1 MKVTNIYAKGE
12 ITQKANKLFR
22 EERAKKRLDG
32 WFMAREL
39 AFEATGFDHSQI
51 SEEMMA
57 AKELENILHKL
68 PLSISDNNV
77 FAGTQSDSFARSYAL
92 INPAFQVETFS
103 GYCDPTAVFGDIE
116 PNEEFTE
123 ERINLMRER
132 TKKGDYVTDLCAV
145 YDKYTKYTGE
155 VAFFIEQVTGHLIP
169 DFRKAIKVGL
179 KNIIADLEAKIA
191 AETDEEKKDT
201 FEAMKI
207 VLEATVVLAN
217 RYADIAALQ
226 KKTATP
232 ERAAQ
237 LDVMEK
243 TLRKVPEYGAESLYE
258 AIQSFLLLWE
268 VMTLEQAPNPFAFSV
283 GNADRIFEPYRAM
296 SGETREEAAEL
307 FRHFL
312 VFFNVGD
319 RSWAIS
325 QNVLVSGRDV
335 DGNDLTNEM
344 SYAIMD
350 AYYDMNLPQPI
361 LSVKLHKKTP
371 AKLYKEMGKFM
382 FTPGVLTPSFFNDDT
397 VFEALKGGGV
407 DEKDLPDYS
416 VAGCQE
422 PLIMG
427 QDNANTTNSWFNL
440 PKILELTLTGGKS
453 TITGEEIGTFVEYP
467 DTKTLLENIRE
478 AFYKNAEKFAQEMAD
493 AANGASLA
501 LSHLRVPFLSAF
513 MGGCESGIDTR
524 HPERQGTKYNGSG
537 CLIHGLS
544 VIADSFMAID
554 KLLAERPEDCD
565 KLIEAIKANFVG
577 YEELRDFLKSAPKF
591 GNGIESVDNEAA
603 EIADRISD
611 TVRSLKNYLGN
622 NFRADWSSP
631 STHLLYGYWV
641 GATPDG
647 RLSRDMLGYGVDP
660 LYGEAG
666 NGLGFRTLSA
676 MKLPYGKFNGGYA
689 SHLGIDPKY
698 FKGADYEEKGEEFGE
713 KILKP
718 IFFNEKNENLSP
730 SYLYFNITTP
740 DTLRKVLAEPEKYA
754 PSGVYIM
761 RIHGTF
767 VNFLDLSPAIQNDII
782 TRLDLESTKI

>member
-1 MKVTNIYAKGE
+1 
-12 ITQKANKLFR
+12 
-22 EERAKKRLDG
+22 
-32 WFMAREL
+32 
-39 AFEATGFDHSQI
+39 
-51 SEEMMA
+51 
-57 AKELENILHKL
+57 
-68 PLSISDNNV
+68 NNV

-179 KNIIADLEAKIA
+179 KSIIADLEAKIA

-201 FEAMKI
+201 FKAMKI

-226 KKTATP
+226 KKKATVD
-232 ERAAQ
+232 RAAQ

-361 LSVKLHKKTP
+361 LSVKLHKNTP

-577 YEELRDFLKSAPKF
+577 YEELRDFLKS
-591 GNGIESVDNEAA
+591 
-603 EIADRISD
+603 
-611 TVRSLKNYLGN
+611 
-622 NFRADWSSP
+622 
-631 STHLLYGYWV
+631 
-641 GATPDG
+641 
-647 RLSRDMLGYGVDP
+647 
-660 LYGEAG
+660 
-666 NGLGFRTLSA
+666 
-676 MKLPYGKFNGGYA
+676 
-689 SHLGIDPKY
+689 
-698 FKGADYEEKGEEFGE
+698 
-713 KILKP
+713 
-718 IFFNEKNENLSP
+718 
-730 SYLYFNITTP
+730 
-740 DTLRKVLAEPEKYA
+740 
-754 PSGVYIM
+754 
-761 RIHGTF
+761 
-767 VNFLDLSPAIQNDII
+767 
-782 TRLDLESTKI
+782 